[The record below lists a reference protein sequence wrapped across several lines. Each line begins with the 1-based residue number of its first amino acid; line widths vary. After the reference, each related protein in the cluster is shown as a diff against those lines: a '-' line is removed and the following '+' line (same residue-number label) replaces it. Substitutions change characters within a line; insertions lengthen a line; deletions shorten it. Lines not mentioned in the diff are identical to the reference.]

1 MRAVVACEISLV
13 PTVILAIFSKLILFM
28 DAQLSLVEY
37 VKPLSYKSS
46 KVSVPLFIAVTASIN
61 DVVKRAHAK
70 SRAHVQGDYL

>member
-28 DAQLSLVEY
+28 DAQLSLVES